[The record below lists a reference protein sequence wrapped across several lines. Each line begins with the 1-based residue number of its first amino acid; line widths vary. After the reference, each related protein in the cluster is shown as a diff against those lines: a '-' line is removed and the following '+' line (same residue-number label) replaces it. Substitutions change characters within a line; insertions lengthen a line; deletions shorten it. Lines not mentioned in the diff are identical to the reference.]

1 MVHQKTRL
9 DADTSITPPNEQES
23 IQGSQWIALLGRCD
37 EPTDGVEDYCK
48 SLGQALAERGFS
60 LTLVRLP
67 WAERGWLPAIRWLW
81 KESAGWSGRWILLQ
95 YTALSWSRRG
105 FPLGLLLV
113 VFLLRRRNASMAVV
127 FHDPSAY
134 GGDRPVDHVRRG
146 IQHFVMRR
154 IYTLAD
160 RAILPVSSAHLPW
173 LVTQQEKAVF
183 IPVGSNIPT
192 PLERPEAKVHLD
204 RRLDTRTIAV
214 FGITPGEAG
223 RREMRDIR
231 TLVQAAAKCTSRIH
245 LCAFGR
251 GTLEAEPELSQL
263 FSSTGIQLSVLG
275 LLPAEQIGDILANSD
290 VQVDVRA
297 SLSSRRGSAIAGIVC
312 GTPVIGFESPETD
325 NAIREA
331 GVVLFPPGDLKE
343 LAAAITRILSD
354 DSFREELR
362 QRNRIATEKYFSW
375 KAISG
380 RLLDSLQGVNT
391 AILS

>member
-1 MVHQKTRL
+1 MIYEKTSL
-9 DADTSITPPNEQES
+9 GGDSANTPLNEPKS
-23 IQGSQWIALLGRCD
+23 SQGRKWIALLGRRD

-48 SLGQALAERGFS
+48 FLSHALAERGFS

-81 KESAGWSGRWILLQ
+81 NLSEDWGGRWVLVQ

-113 VFLLRRRNASMAVV
+113 VFLLRRRNASLAVV

-134 GGDRPVDHVRRG
+134 GGNRLVDCVRRVV
-146 IQHFVMRR
+146 QHFVFKR

-173 LVTQQEKAVF
+173 LVSQPEKAVF
-183 IPVGSNIPT
+183 IPVGSNIPA
-192 PLERPEAKVHLD
+192 PLERPVVGVHLD
-204 RRLDTRTIAV
+204 GLLDARTITV

-223 RREMRDIR
+223 RREMRDIL
-231 TLVQAAAKCTSRIH
+231 TLVQAAEKCCSRIH
-245 LCAFGR
+245 LCVFGR
-251 GTLEAEPELSQL
+251 GTREAEPELRQL

-275 LLPAEQIGDILANSD
+275 LLPAEQIGDILAHSD

-325 NAIREA
+325 DTIREA
-331 GVVLFPPGDLKE
+331 GVVLIPLGDMKE
-343 LAAAITRILSD
+343 LTRAITRILSD

-362 QRNRIATEKYFSW
+362 RRNQIASEKYFSW
-375 KAISG
+375 KAITG
-380 RLLDSLQGVNT
+380 HLLDALQDTNT
-391 AILS
+391 AISS